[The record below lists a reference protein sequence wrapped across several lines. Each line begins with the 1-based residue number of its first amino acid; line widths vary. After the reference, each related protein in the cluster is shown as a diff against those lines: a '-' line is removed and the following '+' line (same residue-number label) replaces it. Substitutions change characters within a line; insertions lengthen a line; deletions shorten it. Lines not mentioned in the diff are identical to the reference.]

1 MEPKILA
8 NVISRRKVVGGEVG
22 LMTPDYYREQA
33 ARCRRLA
40 REIMNQEIEEK
51 LLQLAQEFERRA
63 AELEKKLN
71 VSS

>member
-1 MEPKILA
+1 
-8 NVISRRKVVGGEVG
+8 
-22 LMTPDYYREQA
+22 MTPDYYREQA